1 MKEKLFFLIIIV
13 FSAQLLLGQEKFT
26 IRGEFPDNTLD
37 GKYVLLID
45 KSYLLEEREGQKQ
58 AYDNS
63 IKIKVIG
70 KEFFYEGT
78 VTRKPYFAQISYDGS
93 SFHKETDINLFVE
106 PGNIY
111 IRMVDWDTDAN
122 VSGTSI
128 NEDYNTYILE
138 REAQWS
144 AVYWNR
150 DRRKVAEDSTK
161 TENSN
166 LLDTSV
172 TEQRSEGRFTFLE
185 KYAKYPNVI
194 YEICNEPNGGASWSG
209 NIKPYAEKIIPVI
222 RKNAPNSVIIVG
234 TPTWSQEIDKPLSD
248 PLSYKN
254 VMYAFHFYAATHA
267 GLRSNVEN
275 CVAQGLPVF
284 VSEFGTCDASGGGA
298 NDFNETQK
306 WLSYFDKQGISY
318 CNWSICNKDETCS
331 VLRPGTSANGNW
343 SESDLTENGK
353 WMRNWFRKH

>member
-1 MKEKLFFLIIIV
+1 MKENLFFLIIFV

-45 KSYLLEEREGQKQ
+45 KSSLLEEREGQKQ
-58 AYDNS
+58 AYANS

-70 KEFFYEGT
+70 KEFFYEGI
-78 VTRKPYFAQISYDGS
+78 VTRKPFFAQISYDGP
-93 SFHKETDINLFVE
+93 SFHKATDINLFVE

-138 REAQWS
+138 REVQWG

-161 TENSN
+161 TENSK
-166 LLDTSV
+166 LLDISV
-172 TEQRSEGRFTFLE
+172 TEQRSEGRFTFLR

-194 YEICNEPNGGASWSG
+194 RVMLARDLRTKYPIRESELSQYLCIIDSMPQADRDVFLSWWDYIIKEREFKKKTRIILDSLIGDPPRFIETIPSSSSLTIKNE
-209 NIKPYAEKIIPVI
+209 
-222 RKNAPNSVIIVG
+222 
-234 TPTWSQEIDKPLSD
+234 
-248 PLSYKN
+248 
-254 VMYAFHFYAATHA
+254 
-267 GLRSNVEN
+267 
-275 CVAQGLPVF
+275 
-284 VSEFGTCDASGGGA
+284 
-298 NDFNETQK
+298 
-306 WLSYFDKQGISY
+306 
-318 CNWSICNKDETCS
+318 
-331 VLRPGTSANGNW
+331 
-343 SESDLTENGK
+343 
-353 WMRNWFRKH
+353 

>member
-194 YEICNEPNGGASWSG
+194 RVMLARDLRTKYPIRESELSQYLRIIDSMPQADRDVFLSWWDYIIKEQEFTKKTRIILDSLIGDPPRFIETIPSNSPSATMKNE
-209 NIKPYAEKIIPVI
+209 
-222 RKNAPNSVIIVG
+222 
-234 TPTWSQEIDKPLSD
+234 
-248 PLSYKN
+248 
-254 VMYAFHFYAATHA
+254 
-267 GLRSNVEN
+267 
-275 CVAQGLPVF
+275 
-284 VSEFGTCDASGGGA
+284 
-298 NDFNETQK
+298 
-306 WLSYFDKQGISY
+306 
-318 CNWSICNKDETCS
+318 
-331 VLRPGTSANGNW
+331 
-343 SESDLTENGK
+343 
-353 WMRNWFRKH
+353 

>member
-194 YEICNEPNGGASWSG
+194 RVMLARDLRTKYPIRESELSQYLRIIDSMPQADRDVFLSWWDYIIKEQEFKKKTRIILDSLIGDPPRFIETIPSSSSSTTVKNE
-209 NIKPYAEKIIPVI
+209 
-222 RKNAPNSVIIVG
+222 
-234 TPTWSQEIDKPLSD
+234 
-248 PLSYKN
+248 
-254 VMYAFHFYAATHA
+254 
-267 GLRSNVEN
+267 
-275 CVAQGLPVF
+275 
-284 VSEFGTCDASGGGA
+284 
-298 NDFNETQK
+298 
-306 WLSYFDKQGISY
+306 
-318 CNWSICNKDETCS
+318 
-331 VLRPGTSANGNW
+331 
-343 SESDLTENGK
+343 
-353 WMRNWFRKH
+353 

>member
-1 MKEKLFFLIIIV
+1 MKEKIFSLFV
-13 FSAQLLLGQEKFT
+13 FAFFAQLLLGQEKIT

-194 YEICNEPNGGASWSG
+194 RVMLARDLRTKYPIRESELSQYLRIIDSMPQADRDVFLSWWDYIIKEQEFKKKTRIILDSLIGDPPRFIETIPSNSPSATMKNE
-209 NIKPYAEKIIPVI
+209 
-222 RKNAPNSVIIVG
+222 
-234 TPTWSQEIDKPLSD
+234 
-248 PLSYKN
+248 
-254 VMYAFHFYAATHA
+254 
-267 GLRSNVEN
+267 
-275 CVAQGLPVF
+275 
-284 VSEFGTCDASGGGA
+284 
-298 NDFNETQK
+298 
-306 WLSYFDKQGISY
+306 
-318 CNWSICNKDETCS
+318 
-331 VLRPGTSANGNW
+331 
-343 SESDLTENGK
+343 
-353 WMRNWFRKH
+353 

>member
-194 YEICNEPNGGASWSG
+194 RVMLARDLRTKYPIRESELSQYLRIIDSMPQADRDVFLSWWDYIIQEQEFKKKTRIILDSLIGDPPRFIETIPSNSPSATMKNE
-209 NIKPYAEKIIPVI
+209 
-222 RKNAPNSVIIVG
+222 
-234 TPTWSQEIDKPLSD
+234 
-248 PLSYKN
+248 
-254 VMYAFHFYAATHA
+254 
-267 GLRSNVEN
+267 
-275 CVAQGLPVF
+275 
-284 VSEFGTCDASGGGA
+284 
-298 NDFNETQK
+298 
-306 WLSYFDKQGISY
+306 
-318 CNWSICNKDETCS
+318 
-331 VLRPGTSANGNW
+331 
-343 SESDLTENGK
+343 
-353 WMRNWFRKH
+353 

>member
-1 MKEKLFFLIIIV
+1 MKEKIFSLFV
-13 FSAQLLLGQEKFT
+13 FAFFAQLLLGQEKFT

-78 VTRKPYFAQISYDGS
+78 VTRKPYFAQISYDGPP
-93 SFHKETDINLFVE
+93 FHKGTDINLFVE

-194 YEICNEPNGGASWSG
+194 RVMLARDLRTKYPIRESELSQYLRIIDSMPQADRDVFLSWWDYIIKEQEFKKKTRIILDSLIGDPPRFIETIPSNSPSATMKNE
-209 NIKPYAEKIIPVI
+209 
-222 RKNAPNSVIIVG
+222 
-234 TPTWSQEIDKPLSD
+234 
-248 PLSYKN
+248 
-254 VMYAFHFYAATHA
+254 
-267 GLRSNVEN
+267 
-275 CVAQGLPVF
+275 
-284 VSEFGTCDASGGGA
+284 
-298 NDFNETQK
+298 
-306 WLSYFDKQGISY
+306 
-318 CNWSICNKDETCS
+318 
-331 VLRPGTSANGNW
+331 
-343 SESDLTENGK
+343 
-353 WMRNWFRKH
+353 

>member
-138 REAQWS
+138 REVQWG

-194 YEICNEPNGGASWSG
+194 RVMLARDLRTKYPIRESELSQYLRIIDSMPQADRDVFLSWWDYIIKEREFKKKTRIILDSLIGDPPRFIETIPSNSPSATMKNE
-209 NIKPYAEKIIPVI
+209 
-222 RKNAPNSVIIVG
+222 
-234 TPTWSQEIDKPLSD
+234 
-248 PLSYKN
+248 
-254 VMYAFHFYAATHA
+254 
-267 GLRSNVEN
+267 
-275 CVAQGLPVF
+275 
-284 VSEFGTCDASGGGA
+284 
-298 NDFNETQK
+298 
-306 WLSYFDKQGISY
+306 
-318 CNWSICNKDETCS
+318 
-331 VLRPGTSANGNW
+331 
-343 SESDLTENGK
+343 
-353 WMRNWFRKH
+353 

>member
-194 YEICNEPNGGASWSG
+194 RVMLARDLRTKYPIRESELSQYLRIIDSMPQADRDVFLSWWDYIIKEQEFKKKTRIILDSLIGDPPRFIETIPSNSPSATIKNE
-209 NIKPYAEKIIPVI
+209 
-222 RKNAPNSVIIVG
+222 
-234 TPTWSQEIDKPLSD
+234 
-248 PLSYKN
+248 
-254 VMYAFHFYAATHA
+254 
-267 GLRSNVEN
+267 
-275 CVAQGLPVF
+275 
-284 VSEFGTCDASGGGA
+284 
-298 NDFNETQK
+298 
-306 WLSYFDKQGISY
+306 
-318 CNWSICNKDETCS
+318 
-331 VLRPGTSANGNW
+331 
-343 SESDLTENGK
+343 
-353 WMRNWFRKH
+353 

>member
-58 AYDNS
+58 AYEKRK
-63 IKIKVIG
+63 KIKVIG

-194 YEICNEPNGGASWSG
+194 RVMLARDLRTKYPIRESELSQYLCIIDSMPQADRDVFLSWWDYIIKEREFKKKTRIILDSLLGDPPRFIETIPSSSSLTIKNE
-209 NIKPYAEKIIPVI
+209 
-222 RKNAPNSVIIVG
+222 
-234 TPTWSQEIDKPLSD
+234 
-248 PLSYKN
+248 
-254 VMYAFHFYAATHA
+254 
-267 GLRSNVEN
+267 
-275 CVAQGLPVF
+275 
-284 VSEFGTCDASGGGA
+284 
-298 NDFNETQK
+298 
-306 WLSYFDKQGISY
+306 
-318 CNWSICNKDETCS
+318 
-331 VLRPGTSANGNW
+331 
-343 SESDLTENGK
+343 
-353 WMRNWFRKH
+353 

>member
-26 IRGEFPDNTLD
+26 IRGEFPDNSLD

-194 YEICNEPNGGASWSG
+194 RVMLARDLRTKYPIRESELSQYLRIIDSMPQADRDVFLSWWDYIIKEQEFKKKTRIILDSLIGDPPRFIETIPSSSSSTTVKNE
-209 NIKPYAEKIIPVI
+209 
-222 RKNAPNSVIIVG
+222 
-234 TPTWSQEIDKPLSD
+234 
-248 PLSYKN
+248 
-254 VMYAFHFYAATHA
+254 
-267 GLRSNVEN
+267 
-275 CVAQGLPVF
+275 
-284 VSEFGTCDASGGGA
+284 
-298 NDFNETQK
+298 
-306 WLSYFDKQGISY
+306 
-318 CNWSICNKDETCS
+318 
-331 VLRPGTSANGNW
+331 
-343 SESDLTENGK
+343 
-353 WMRNWFRKH
+353 

>member
-194 YEICNEPNGGASWSG
+194 RVMLARDLRTKYPIRESELSQYLRIIDSMPQADQDVFLSWWDYIIKEREFKKKSRMILDSLIGDPPRFIETIPSSSSSTTIKNG
-209 NIKPYAEKIIPVI
+209 
-222 RKNAPNSVIIVG
+222 
-234 TPTWSQEIDKPLSD
+234 
-248 PLSYKN
+248 
-254 VMYAFHFYAATHA
+254 
-267 GLRSNVEN
+267 
-275 CVAQGLPVF
+275 
-284 VSEFGTCDASGGGA
+284 
-298 NDFNETQK
+298 
-306 WLSYFDKQGISY
+306 
-318 CNWSICNKDETCS
+318 
-331 VLRPGTSANGNW
+331 
-343 SESDLTENGK
+343 
-353 WMRNWFRKH
+353 

>member
-78 VTRKPYFAQISYDGS
+78 VTRKPFFAQISYDGPP
-93 SFHKETDINLFVE
+93 FHKGTDINLFVE

-194 YEICNEPNGGASWSG
+194 RVMLARDLRTKYPIRESELSQYLRIIDSMPQADRDVFLSWWDYIIKEQEFKKKTRIILDSLIGDPPRFIETIPSNSPSATMKNE
-209 NIKPYAEKIIPVI
+209 
-222 RKNAPNSVIIVG
+222 
-234 TPTWSQEIDKPLSD
+234 
-248 PLSYKN
+248 
-254 VMYAFHFYAATHA
+254 
-267 GLRSNVEN
+267 
-275 CVAQGLPVF
+275 
-284 VSEFGTCDASGGGA
+284 
-298 NDFNETQK
+298 
-306 WLSYFDKQGISY
+306 
-318 CNWSICNKDETCS
+318 
-331 VLRPGTSANGNW
+331 
-343 SESDLTENGK
+343 
-353 WMRNWFRKH
+353 

>member
-1 MKEKLFFLIIIV
+1 MKEKFFSLFV
-13 FSAQLLLGQEKFT
+13 FAFFAQLLLGQEKFT

-45 KSYLLEEREGQKQ
+45 KSYLLEERERQKQ

-138 REAQWS
+138 REVQWG

-194 YEICNEPNGGASWSG
+194 RVMLARDLRTKYPIRESELSQYLCIIDSMPQADRDVFLSWWDYIIKEREFKKKTRIILDSLLGDPPRFIETIPSSSSLTIKNE
-209 NIKPYAEKIIPVI
+209 
-222 RKNAPNSVIIVG
+222 
-234 TPTWSQEIDKPLSD
+234 
-248 PLSYKN
+248 
-254 VMYAFHFYAATHA
+254 
-267 GLRSNVEN
+267 
-275 CVAQGLPVF
+275 
-284 VSEFGTCDASGGGA
+284 
-298 NDFNETQK
+298 
-306 WLSYFDKQGISY
+306 
-318 CNWSICNKDETCS
+318 
-331 VLRPGTSANGNW
+331 
-343 SESDLTENGK
+343 
-353 WMRNWFRKH
+353 

>member
-122 VSGTSI
+122 VSGTPI

-194 YEICNEPNGGASWSG
+194 RVMLARDLRTKYPIRESELSQYLRIIDSMPQADRDVFLSWWDYIIKEREFKKKTRIILDSLIGDPPRFIETIPSNSPSATMKNE
-209 NIKPYAEKIIPVI
+209 
-222 RKNAPNSVIIVG
+222 
-234 TPTWSQEIDKPLSD
+234 
-248 PLSYKN
+248 
-254 VMYAFHFYAATHA
+254 
-267 GLRSNVEN
+267 
-275 CVAQGLPVF
+275 
-284 VSEFGTCDASGGGA
+284 
-298 NDFNETQK
+298 
-306 WLSYFDKQGISY
+306 
-318 CNWSICNKDETCS
+318 
-331 VLRPGTSANGNW
+331 
-343 SESDLTENGK
+343 
-353 WMRNWFRKH
+353 

>member
-161 TENSN
+161 TENSK
-166 LLDTSV
+166 LLDISV
-172 TEQRSEGRFTFLE
+172 TEQRSEGRFTFLR

-194 YEICNEPNGGASWSG
+194 RVMLARDLRTKYPIRESELSQYLCIIDSMPQADRDVFLSWWDYIIKEREFKKKTRIILDSLLGDPPRFIETIPSSSSLTIKNE
-209 NIKPYAEKIIPVI
+209 
-222 RKNAPNSVIIVG
+222 
-234 TPTWSQEIDKPLSD
+234 
-248 PLSYKN
+248 
-254 VMYAFHFYAATHA
+254 
-267 GLRSNVEN
+267 
-275 CVAQGLPVF
+275 
-284 VSEFGTCDASGGGA
+284 
-298 NDFNETQK
+298 
-306 WLSYFDKQGISY
+306 
-318 CNWSICNKDETCS
+318 
-331 VLRPGTSANGNW
+331 
-343 SESDLTENGK
+343 
-353 WMRNWFRKH
+353 

>member
-45 KSYLLEEREGQKQ
+45 KSSLLEEREGQKQ
-58 AYDNS
+58 AYANS

-70 KEFFYEGT
+70 KEFFYEGI
-78 VTRKPYFAQISYDGS
+78 VTRKPFFAQISYDGP
-93 SFHKETDINLFVE
+93 SFHKATDINLFVE

-138 REAQWS
+138 REVQWG

-150 DRRKVAEDSTK
+150 DRRKMAEDSTK
-161 TENSN
+161 TENSK
-166 LLDTSV
+166 LLDISV
-172 TEQRSEGRFTFLE
+172 TEQRSEGRFTFLR

-194 YEICNEPNGGASWSG
+194 RVMLARDLRTKYPIRESELSQYLCIIDSMPQADRDVFLSWWDYIIKEREFKKKTRIILDSLLGDPPRFIETIPSSSSLTIKNE
-209 NIKPYAEKIIPVI
+209 
-222 RKNAPNSVIIVG
+222 
-234 TPTWSQEIDKPLSD
+234 
-248 PLSYKN
+248 
-254 VMYAFHFYAATHA
+254 
-267 GLRSNVEN
+267 
-275 CVAQGLPVF
+275 
-284 VSEFGTCDASGGGA
+284 
-298 NDFNETQK
+298 
-306 WLSYFDKQGISY
+306 
-318 CNWSICNKDETCS
+318 
-331 VLRPGTSANGNW
+331 
-343 SESDLTENGK
+343 
-353 WMRNWFRKH
+353 

>member
-45 KSYLLEEREGQKQ
+45 KSSLLEEREGQKQ
-58 AYDNS
+58 AYANS

-70 KEFFYEGT
+70 KEFFYEGI
-78 VTRKPYFAQISYDGS
+78 VTRKPFFAQISYDGP
-93 SFHKETDINLFVE
+93 SFHKATDINLFVE

-194 YEICNEPNGGASWSG
+194 RVMLARDLRTKYPIRESELSQYLRIIDSMPQADRDVFLSWWDYIIKEQEFKKKTRIILDSLIGDPPRFIETIPSNSPSATMKNE
-209 NIKPYAEKIIPVI
+209 
-222 RKNAPNSVIIVG
+222 
-234 TPTWSQEIDKPLSD
+234 
-248 PLSYKN
+248 
-254 VMYAFHFYAATHA
+254 
-267 GLRSNVEN
+267 
-275 CVAQGLPVF
+275 
-284 VSEFGTCDASGGGA
+284 
-298 NDFNETQK
+298 
-306 WLSYFDKQGISY
+306 
-318 CNWSICNKDETCS
+318 
-331 VLRPGTSANGNW
+331 
-343 SESDLTENGK
+343 
-353 WMRNWFRKH
+353 

>member
-194 YEICNEPNGGASWSG
+194 RVMLARELRTKYPIRESELSQYLRIIDSMPQADRDVFLSWWDYIIKEQEFKKKTRIILDSLIGDPPRFIETIPSNSPSATMKNE
-209 NIKPYAEKIIPVI
+209 
-222 RKNAPNSVIIVG
+222 
-234 TPTWSQEIDKPLSD
+234 
-248 PLSYKN
+248 
-254 VMYAFHFYAATHA
+254 
-267 GLRSNVEN
+267 
-275 CVAQGLPVF
+275 
-284 VSEFGTCDASGGGA
+284 
-298 NDFNETQK
+298 
-306 WLSYFDKQGISY
+306 
-318 CNWSICNKDETCS
+318 
-331 VLRPGTSANGNW
+331 
-343 SESDLTENGK
+343 
-353 WMRNWFRKH
+353 

>member
-1 MKEKLFFLIIIV
+1 MKEKFFSLFV
-13 FSAQLLLGQEKFT
+13 FAFFAQLLLGQEKFT

-138 REAQWS
+138 REVQWG

-150 DRRKVAEDSTK
+150 DRRKMAEDSTK
-161 TENSN
+161 TENSK
-166 LLDTSV
+166 LLDISV

-194 YEICNEPNGGASWSG
+194 RVMLARDLRTKYPIRESELSQYLRIIDSMPQADRDVFLSWWDYIIKEQEFKKKTRIILDSLIGDPPRFIETIPSNSPSATMKNE
-209 NIKPYAEKIIPVI
+209 
-222 RKNAPNSVIIVG
+222 
-234 TPTWSQEIDKPLSD
+234 
-248 PLSYKN
+248 
-254 VMYAFHFYAATHA
+254 
-267 GLRSNVEN
+267 
-275 CVAQGLPVF
+275 
-284 VSEFGTCDASGGGA
+284 
-298 NDFNETQK
+298 
-306 WLSYFDKQGISY
+306 
-318 CNWSICNKDETCS
+318 
-331 VLRPGTSANGNW
+331 
-343 SESDLTENGK
+343 
-353 WMRNWFRKH
+353 

>member
-194 YEICNEPNGGASWSG
+194 RVMLARDLRTKYPIRESELSQYLRIIDSMPQADRDVFLTWWDYIIKEQEFKKKTRIILDSLIGDPPRFIETIPSNSPSATMKNE
-209 NIKPYAEKIIPVI
+209 
-222 RKNAPNSVIIVG
+222 
-234 TPTWSQEIDKPLSD
+234 
-248 PLSYKN
+248 
-254 VMYAFHFYAATHA
+254 
-267 GLRSNVEN
+267 
-275 CVAQGLPVF
+275 
-284 VSEFGTCDASGGGA
+284 
-298 NDFNETQK
+298 
-306 WLSYFDKQGISY
+306 
-318 CNWSICNKDETCS
+318 
-331 VLRPGTSANGNW
+331 
-343 SESDLTENGK
+343 
-353 WMRNWFRKH
+353 